1 MCEGVAYILNG
12 DRRKVLDEVVSVILS
27 GNKLVLLNEDGIR
40 REIEG
45 VKELRVDMLRHEVYV
60 VVEG

>member
-12 DRRKVLDEVVSVILS
+12 DKKRILDEVVSVVLS
-27 GNKLVLLNEDGIR
+27 GKKLVLFNEDGVR
-40 REIEG
+40 KEIEG

>member
-12 DRRKVLDEVVSVILS
+12 DKKKILDEVVSVVLS
-27 GNKLVLLNEDGIR
+27 GKKLVLLNEDGVR
-40 REIEG
+40 KEIEG

>member
-12 DRRKVLDEVVSVILS
+12 DRRKVLDEVVSVVLS

-45 VKELRVDMLRHEVYV
+45 VKELRVDMLRHEVYI

>member
-12 DRRKVLDEVVSVILS
+12 DKKKILDEVVSVVLS
-27 GNKLVLLNEDGIR
+27 GKKLVLFNEDGVR
-40 REIEG
+40 KEIEG

>member
-12 DRRKVLDEVVSVILS
+12 DKKRILDEVVSVVLS
-27 GNKLVLLNEDGIR
+27 GKKLVLLNEDGVKK
-40 REIEG
+40 EIEG

>member
-1 MCEGVAYILNG
+1 VCEGVAYILNG
-12 DRRKVLDEVVSVILS
+12 DRRKVLDEVVSVVLS

-45 VKELRVDMLRHEVYV
+45 VKELRVDMLRHEVYI